1 VFVDYHLPS
10 PFHPLKGPR
19 GVVFDCLKPFAKA
32 LWRHEISSFAS
43 TPEGFH
49 WRKETYFGGLFQ
61 KVVAERHMPA
71 QEARI
76 VA

>member
-1 VFVDYHLPS
+1 
-10 PFHPLKGPR
+10 
-19 GVVFDCLKPFAKA
+19 LKPFAKA